1 MKRLYGILT
10 GMVFLAGCM
19 VAAPQ
24 ASVAGERVY
33 QTREAAIADLAS
45 AAKKNDAAGLRAILG
60 PEADSLIESGD
71 AVEDAADRAAFA
83 AAFAERNSLVPDD
96 ERADR
101 YFLDV
106 GVKGWRFPIPLV
118 REAASGRW
126 RFDGKAGAEALRDR
140 RIGHNELAA
149 IQVCLAYA
157 DAQWEYWRLNPDKTP
172 VRHFAAALASRPGKR
187 DGLYW
192 DATPEDERS
201 PMGALVAAAES
212 GGYAAPSREER
223 TGEKNP
229 YYGYRYRVLTG
240 QGAHATGGARD
251 YRENG
256 EMVTG
261 FALLAYP
268 ETYGVSGVMTFMVN
282 QDGVV
287 YEKNLG
293 RNTAEG
299 AAKIAVFDPDPSWR
313 AVEVTDAP
321 RR

>member
-1 MKRLYGILT
+1 MNRTYGNIGGILL
-10 GMVFLAGCM
+10 LAACM
-19 VAAPQ
+19 LAAPQ
-24 ASVAGERVY
+24 ARAAGERTY
-33 QTREAAIADLAS
+33 DTREAAVADLAS
-45 AAKKNDAAGLRAILG
+45 AARKNDAAGLRAILG
-60 PEADSLIESGD
+60 PDAGSLIESGD

-83 AAFAERNSLVPDD
+83 AAYAERNSLVPA
-96 ERADR
+96 EGRADR

-106 GVKGWRFPIPLV
+106 GANGWRFPIPLV
-118 REAASGRW
+118 RESASGRW
-126 RFDGKAGAEALRDR
+126 RFDNKAGAEALLDR

-192 DATPEDERS
+192 DATAEDERS

-223 TGEKNP
+223 TGEKTP

-240 QGAHATGGARD
+240 QGGHAAGGARD

-256 EMVTG
+256 EMVNG

-282 QDGVV
+282 QEGVV

-293 RNTAEG
+293 RDTTAE
-299 AAKIAVFDPDPSWR
+299 AAKIAVFDPDSSWR
-313 AVEVTDAP
+313 AVEVTDTA